1 MRRIVIAAAL
11 LALAA
16 AGCSVF
22 KSHGV
27 ADYYP
32 LKKDAA
38 WTYRVTSYEHTAAG
52 ESLVRTARVTG
63 EKDGEFQL
71 QQGEERYAYL
81 LSKEG
86 LMKAKSRTFILKEP
100 LDVGAAWAIEVSGG
114 GITLQGQAAITAKGV
129 EASASGRTYKD
140 CVVVQETYQN
150 IGRHVTTYCAG
161 VGMVKLEVYET
172 EKGGEKLLRKAER
185 LATQGAAE

>member
-1 MRRIVIAAAL
+1 MRRIVIAAAV
-11 LALAA
+11 LAVAA
-16 AGCSVF
+16 TACSSF
-22 KSHGV
+22 KSYGV

-81 LSKEG
+81 LTKEG
-86 LMKAKSRTFILKEP
+86 LMKAKSRSFILKEP
-100 LDVGAAWAIEVSGG
+100 LDVGATWAIEVSGG
-114 GITLQGQAAITAKGV
+114 GITLQGQATIIAKGV
-129 EASASGRTYKD
+129 ETAVTGRAYKD

-150 IGRHVTTYCAG
+150 IGRHLTTYCPG
-161 VGMVKLEVYET
+161 VGMVKLEVYEAD
-172 EKGGEKLLRKAER
+172 KGAERLLRKAEL
-185 LATQGAAE
+185 LATQGATE